1 MDKDTFDA
9 LQEIVTFAER
19 THCDVHPDAHY
30 KSFQKVFAW
39 MREARKDI
47 DDLDSLGTD
56 DPRRS
61 FKPIDS

>member
-1 MDKDTFDA
+1 MDKDIFGA
-9 LQEIVTFAER
+9 LEEIVTFAQR

-30 KSFQKVFAW
+30 KAFQKVFAW

-47 DDLDSLGTD
+47 DDLDGLGTD

-61 FKPIDS
+61 VKPINS